1 MEIAKMILEGE
12 KLFRGA
18 FLDVFLYSKSQ
29 LNWVVRMLYLSY
41 HFLSARIA
49 FDAFSRVINS
59 FN

>member
-29 LNWVVRMLYLSY
+29 LNWVVRMLYWSIIFCQPELPLM
-41 HFLSARIA
+41 HFPG
-49 FDAFSRVINS
+49 
-59 FN
+59 